1 MEPALPDFAGTRAL
15 VTGAS
20 SGVGLAAA
28 RQLLRA
34 GATVHGIARRREK
47 MIEGAGAQAVADG
60 TFVPHAA
67 DVSRPAEVA
76 DAVAAAAAGGPLDV
90 VVLAAGI
97 NIPDRAFGVLTPD
110 ALDAL
115 IGINLSGAYYV
126 LRAVMPHLARG
137 ATVVFVSSVS
147 GRWPDG
153 SGAAYQAAKAGMVAL
168 ANAVAYERAG
178 DGVRF
183 SAILPGLIDT
193 PILDYRPQP
202 VPPDVRARALRP
214 EDVASACLFLAALP
228 PHVLIPEL
236 TILPVQLQAI
246 GRTTA

>member
-1 MEPALPDFAGTRAL
+1 MEPVLPNFAGKRAL
-15 VTGAS
+15 ITGAS

-28 RQLLRA
+28 RLLMRA
-34 GATVHGIARRREK
+34 GATVHGIARRRDK
-47 MIEGAGAQAVADG
+47 MIEECGAQAVADG

-67 DVSRPAEVA
+67 DVSRPTEVA
-76 DAVAAAAAGGPLDV
+76 VAVDAATAHGPLDV

-97 NIPDRAFGVLTPD
+97 NIPGRAFD
-110 ALDAL
+110 ALTLEAWDRL
-115 IGINLSGAYYV
+115 LGVNLNGAYYV
-126 LRAVMPHLARG
+126 LRAVLPHLAAG

-168 ANAVAYERAG
+168 AHAAAYERAG
-178 DGVRF
+178 NGVRF
-183 SAILPGLIDT
+183 SAVLPGLIDT
-193 PILDYRPQP
+193 PILDQRPQP

-214 EDVASACLFLAALP
+214 EDVASVCLFLAALP

-236 TILPVQLQAI
+236 TIFSVQLQAL

>member
-1 MEPALPDFAGTRAL
+1 METAVPSFAGKRAV

-28 RQLLRA
+28 RLLLRA
-34 GATVHGIARRREK
+34 GATVHGLARRRDT
-47 MIEGAGAQAVADG
+47 MIEGVGAQAVADG
-60 TFVPHAA
+60 TFVAHAA

-76 DAVAAAAAGGPLDV
+76 AAVAAAAAGGALDV

-97 NIPDRAFGVLTPD
+97 NIPDRAFSVLT
-110 ALDAL
+110 LDAWDSL
-115 IGINLSGAYYV
+115 ISVNLNGAYYV
-126 LRAVMPHLARG
+126 LRAAMPHLARG

-153 SGAAYQAAKAGMVAL
+153 SGAAYQAAKAGMIAL
-168 ANAVAYERAG
+168 ANAAAYERAA

-183 SAILPGLIDT
+183 CSILPGLIDT
-193 PILDYRPQP
+193 PILDHRPQP
-202 VPPDVRARALRP
+202 VPADVRARALRP

-236 TILPVQLQAI
+236 TILPLQLQAI